1 MDVHEEL
8 LRGQAEVWQF
18 MFAFTYSMALK
29 SAVELRLADIMHL
42 HGCPITLSQLASS
55 TDSLSLLLDKSDSL
69 VCWPHIYGVLIN
81 LFLSLLCQEL
91 TRLVRIFPTLHAS

>member
-29 SAVELRLADIMHL
+29 SAVELRLPHIMHS
-42 HGCPITLSQLASS
+42 HGCPITLSQLASR
-55 TDSLSLLLDKSDSL
+55 TDSLSLSLDKK
-69 VCWPHIYGVLIN
+69 
-81 LFLSLLCQEL
+81 
-91 TRLVRIFPTLHAS
+91 R